1 MAETDDL
8 DNNYEGSIDVEV
20 TFMSRKFKQMKKKKE
35 KFQHSSRH
43 KGTRFKKK
51 HEESN
56 KIIRNLN
63 I

>member
-1 MAETDDL
+1 MVESDASY
-8 DNNYEGSIDVEV
+8 DNSDESIDNEMAL
-20 TFMSRKFKQMKKKKE
+20 TSRKFQEMKKKKE